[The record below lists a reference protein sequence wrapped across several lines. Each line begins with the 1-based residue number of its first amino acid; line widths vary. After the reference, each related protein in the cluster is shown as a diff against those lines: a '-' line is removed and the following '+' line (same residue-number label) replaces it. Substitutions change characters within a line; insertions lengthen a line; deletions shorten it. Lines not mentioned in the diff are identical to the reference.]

1 MSNHEEFENL
11 PAPERRSF
19 LGILSG
25 LITAGI
31 GAVMATTIGRYAF
44 SPIFSKGAEAGPE
57 WSDLGPISSL
67 EEGKL
72 IKKTVTVAQDA
83 GWGKFQAQR
92 AVWVVRKGESVKV
105 FSGVCPHLGCSVN
118 TEAEKFVCAC
128 HGSYW
133 DTDGNTTAG
142 PTPRGLDLL
151 EHRVENDKLEV
162 RYQYFKQGVSNKEV
176 LS

>member
-1 MSNHEEFENL
+1 MSNHEDYENL

-31 GAVMATTIGRYAF
+31 GAVMAVTIGRYSF
-44 SPIFSKGAEAGPE
+44 SPIFETAASETE

-83 GWGKFQAQR
+83 GWGKFEAQR
-92 AVWVVRKGESVKV
+92 SVWVVRKGESVKV

-118 TEAEKFVCAC
+118 NQEDKFVCAC

-133 DTDGNTTAG
+133 DSDGKTTAG
-142 PTPRGLDLL
+142 PTPRELDLL
-151 EHRVENDKLEV
+151 EHRVEDEKLKI

>member
-1 MSNHEEFENL
+1 MSHEIEGADL

-19 LGILSG
+19 LGVLSG

-31 GAVMATTIGRYAF
+31 GAVLGVTIGRYSILPSFAN
-44 SPIFSKGAEAGPE
+44 SGEIP
-57 WSDLGPISSL
+57 WTDLGDVSSIP
-67 EEGKL
+67 EGQL
-72 IKKTVTVAQDA
+72 VKKNVAVAQDA
-83 GWGKFQAQR
+83 GWGKFEAQR
-92 AVWVVRKGESVKV
+92 SIWIVRKGDNVKI

-118 TEAEKFVCAC
+118 AQEEKFVCAC

-142 PTPRGLDLL
+142 PTPRGLDTL
-151 EHRVENDKLEV
+151 EHRVEGEKLQV
-162 RYQYFKQGVSNKEV
+162 RYQYFKQGITNKEV